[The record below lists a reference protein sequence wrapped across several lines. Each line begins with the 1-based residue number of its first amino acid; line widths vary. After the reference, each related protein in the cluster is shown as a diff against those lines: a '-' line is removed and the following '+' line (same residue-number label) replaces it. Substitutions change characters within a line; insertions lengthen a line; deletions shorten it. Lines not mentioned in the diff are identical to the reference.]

1 MKKLINY
8 YLPIAIYYAIFVFIA
23 ASIFFVKRT
32 PETSTVV
39 IEYER
44 NIFSFI
50 AKYIL
55 MPTFGFAYAKYFF
68 DTLLL
73 KFNMFLLKRYVL
85 TEGMLMIKQNKTE
98 KILNLITASIFT
110 VFLILIFAL

>member
-8 YLPIAIYYAIFVFIA
+8 YLPIAIYYATFLFIV

-44 NIFSFI
+44 NIFSFV

-55 MPTFGFAYAKYFF
+55 MPVFGFAYAKYFF
-68 DTLLL
+68 DILLL
-73 KFNMFLLKRYVL
+73 KFNMFLLKKQIL
-85 TEGMLMIKQNKTE
+85 TEGMLAIKQKSTE
-98 KILNLITASIFT
+98 KVLNLITASIFT
-110 VFLILIFAL
+110 VFLILIFIL